1 MPYERLLPSSRNG
14 FPNTASSQMH
24 TAIHGSL
31 HFGTEPGATERPIGL
46 CASAVGVEGTLVVMN
61 IALRFKGL
69 HCAHTGAFDVSFGN
83 WSKAQAHLDDVLTAC
98 LAGGVGECDMLAPNS
113 AYNDRI
119 GDRRTAV
126 CDYLVAM
133 SLLGQACDQL
143 HLTALL
149 DMAKSA
155 VGSMSSG
162 LRWVLNSAMAL
173 QQVAPIRS
181 A

>member
-1 MPYERLLPSSRNG
+1 MDS
-14 FPNTASSQMH
+14 
-24 TAIHGSL
+24 AIHGSL
-31 HFGTEPGATERPIGL
+31 HFGTERGATERPIGL
-46 CASAVGVEGTLVVMN
+46 CASALEVEGTPVAVN

-69 HCAHTGAFDVSFGN
+69 NCAHTGAFDVSFGN
-83 WSKAQAHLDDVLTAC
+83 WSEAQAHLDDVLTAC
-98 LAGGVGECDMLAPNS
+98 LPAGVGEYDMLAPNS

-149 DMAKSA
+149 DVAESA
-155 VGSMSSG
+155 EGSMPSG